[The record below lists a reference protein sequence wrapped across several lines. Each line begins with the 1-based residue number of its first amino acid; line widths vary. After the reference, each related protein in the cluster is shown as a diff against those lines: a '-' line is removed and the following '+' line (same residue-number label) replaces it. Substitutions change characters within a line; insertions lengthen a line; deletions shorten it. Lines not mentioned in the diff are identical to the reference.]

1 MSEPVLKVSGLAKR
15 FAIRSRGQ
23 RRMLTAVDGVDL
35 QVHARE
41 TVALIGESG
50 SGSRPWLGASPSV
63 EPPRA
68 R

>member
-35 QVHARE
+35 QVHAR
-41 TVALIGESG
+41 
-50 SGSRPWLGASPSV
+50 
-63 EPPRA
+63 
-68 R
+68 